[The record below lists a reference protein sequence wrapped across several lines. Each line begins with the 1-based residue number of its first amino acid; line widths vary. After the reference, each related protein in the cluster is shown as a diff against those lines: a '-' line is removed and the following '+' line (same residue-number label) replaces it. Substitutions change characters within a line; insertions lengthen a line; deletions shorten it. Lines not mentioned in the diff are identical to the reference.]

1 MTVNCRET
9 RELGDAFLSDQLL
22 VETTHDIVKH
32 LETCPACREE
42 IASRRRLRAQLQ
54 SAIGR
59 SPDLAPRPEFIDG
72 LTARLRVQ
80 TAPPVSSGASPVI
93 TRRAWLESWW
103 AAAAAVL
110 ALLGGGLFARDTVRR
125 SRLATLAASAA
136 GDHQNCAIKFNLSE
150 RPISLEEA
158 ARRYDVAF
166 ASLSTLALPTGLP
179 GGPAT
184 IIDRHSCLFDG
195 RRFGHV
201 VFRYKDRVVSLL
213 VTTESGVGTSVP
225 ALLAAGSAL
234 HVASFDVGSHAVF
247 VVSDLPD
254 ADTLLVAQT
263 LAEPVSRALSRNQGI
278 NRR

>member
-1 MTVNCRET
+1 MTVNCRDT

-42 IASRRRLRAQLQ
+42 INARRTLRAQLQ

-59 SPDLAPRPEFIDG
+59 SPELAPRPEFIDG
-72 LTARLRVQ
+72 LAARLRVQ
-80 TAPPVSSGASPVI
+80 AAPAVSTAPPVI

-110 ALLGGGLFARDTVRR
+110 ALIGGGLFARDTVRR
-125 SRLATLAASAA
+125 SRLATLAATAA

-158 ARRYDVAF
+158 ARRYDAAL
-166 ASLSTLALPTGLP
+166 ASLSTLPLPAGLP
-179 GGPAT
+179 SGPAT
-184 IIDRHSCLFDG
+184 IIDRHSCVFDG

-213 VTTESGVGTSVP
+213 VT
-225 ALLAAGSAL
+225 AGSGLGASAPTLVANDTAL

-263 LAEPVSRALSRNQGI
+263 LAEPVSRALSRS
-278 NRR
+278 